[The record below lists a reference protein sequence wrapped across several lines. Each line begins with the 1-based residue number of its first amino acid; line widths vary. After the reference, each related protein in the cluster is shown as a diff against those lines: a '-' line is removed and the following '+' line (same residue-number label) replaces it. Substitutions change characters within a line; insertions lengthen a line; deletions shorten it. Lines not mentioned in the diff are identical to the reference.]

1 MIVIMHADLIVNSM
15 EVIMMKI
22 CLFPT
27 LSVSISDLYNYN
39 DISHTSDDDYNN
51 IHTEWL

>member
-1 MIVIMHADLIVNSM
+1 MIVVIHVDLIAFSM
-15 EVIMMKI
+15 EVIRMKI

-39 DISHTSDDDYNN
+39 NISNRSDDDYNN
-51 IHTEWL
+51 IHTE